1 MIKAKKKREFNKK
14 QKKATAKSVV
24 KFLRRSAKVSNKKKT
39 ANQKK
44 PKIQKETEG
53 DEEFVMLQTSGKYSS
68 SVRKQIFISYL
79 NICLNT
85 V

>member
-1 MIKAKKKREFNKK
+1 MIKAKKKRELNKK
-14 QKKATAKSVV
+14 QKKSNSKKCRKVFASQRKSV
-24 KFLRRSAKVSNKKKT
+24 KQKKT

-44 PKIQKETEG
+44 PKIQKATED